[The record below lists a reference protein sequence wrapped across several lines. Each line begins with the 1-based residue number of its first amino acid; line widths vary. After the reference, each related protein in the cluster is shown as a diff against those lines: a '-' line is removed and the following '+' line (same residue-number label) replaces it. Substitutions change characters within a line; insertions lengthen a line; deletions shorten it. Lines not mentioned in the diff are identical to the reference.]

1 MAQKNPYATYANNK
15 VASATP
21 AELTLMLYEGAI
33 KFCNLAKID
42 IEKKELINS
51 RTSSEW
57 LFVLKALEGLKEYG
71 DSLGH
76 IQRARNIIVELQTTL
91 DFKYPVAKDFDNI
104 YRYIFD
110 LMTEVNREHKLET
123 LEEILTQLRDLRD
136 IWKQIMRTAKGNVKN
151 SGSIEG

>member
-15 VASATP
+15 IASATP

-42 IEKKELINS
+42 IEKKE
-51 RTSSEW
+51 
-57 LFVLKALEGLKEYG
+57 YG
-71 DSLGH
+71 DSIGH
-76 IQRARNIIVELQTTL
+76 IQRARNIIVELQSTL

-110 LMTEVNREHKLET
+110 LMAEVNRNHDLEKLEE
-123 LEEILTQLRDLRD
+123 LLKELRELRD
-136 IWKQIMRTAKGNVKN
+136 IWKQIMKNAKMPQRKTADV
-151 SGSIEG
+151 SEE

>member
-42 IEKKELINS
+42 IEKKE
-51 RTSSEW
+51 
-57 LFVLKALEGLKEYG
+57 YG
-71 DSLGH
+71 DSIGH
-76 IQRARNIIVELQTTL
+76 VQRARNIIVELQSTL

-110 LMTEVNREHKLET
+110 LMAEVNKYHDLDKLEE
-123 LEEILTQLRDLRD
+123 LLKELRELRD
-136 IWKQIMRTAKGNVKN
+136 IWKQIMKNAKMPQRKTADDN
-151 SGSIEG
+151 EE

>member
-42 IEKKELINS
+42 IEK
-51 RTSSEW
+51 
-57 LFVLKALEGLKEYG
+57 KEYG

>member
-15 VASATP
+15 IASATP

-42 IEKKELINS
+42 IEK
-51 RTSSEW
+51 
-57 LFVLKALEGLKEYG
+57 GEYG

-76 IQRARNIIVELQTTL
+76 IQRARNIIVELQSTL
-91 DFKYPVAKDFDNI
+91 NYKYEVAKDFDNI

-110 LMTEVNREHKLET
+110 LMIRVNREHDMEALD
-123 LEEILTQLRDLRD
+123 EILTQLRDIRD
-136 IWKQIMRTAKGNVKN
+136 IWKQVMKNAKAPRKQ
-151 SGSIEG
+151 EQ

>member
-1 MAQKNPYATYANNK
+1 MAQKNPYATYTNNK

-42 IEKKELINS
+42 IEKKE
-51 RTSSEW
+51 
-57 LFVLKALEGLKEYG
+57 YG
-71 DSLGH
+71 DSIGH
-76 IQRARNIIVELQTTL
+76 IQRARNIIVELQSTL

-110 LMTEVNREHKLET
+110 LMTNVNKNHDLET
-123 LEEILTQLRDLRD
+123 LDELLTQLRDLRD
-136 IWKQIMRTAKGNVKN
+136 VWKQVMKNAKVPKRTVEP
-151 SGSIEG
+151 SEE